1 MNGDPAIILL
11 AHGSSDTRWCETF
24 EKLAGPTLESV
35 PGSRIAYMELAEPS
49 MDTVIA
55 EGAKHGTRNYTIV
68 PLFLAA
74 GRHLRKDV
82 PGMIADLETA
92 HGVTISL
99 AAPIGE
105 NPQLGN
111 AIRDVVNQELQNH
124 NQADAAHKLA
134 ASESEKG

>member
-11 AHGSSDTRWCETF
+11 AHGSSDARWCETF
-24 EKLAGPTLESV
+24 EKLAGPTLQSV

-49 MDTVIA
+49 IETVIS
-55 EGAKHGTRNYTIV
+55 EGVSAGTGAFTIV

-82 PGMIADLETA
+82 PAMILELEKA
-92 HGVTISL
+92 HDVTITL

-105 NPQLGN
+105 NPRLGD
-111 AIRDVVNQELQNH
+111 AICDVVRQELTR
-124 NQADAAHKLA
+124 QA
-134 ASESEKG
+134 

>member
-1 MNGDPAIILL
+1 MSGDPAIILL
-11 AHGSSDTRWCETF
+11 AHGSSDPRWCETF
-24 EKLAGPTLESV
+24 EKLAGPTLQSV

-49 MDTVIA
+49 IDTVVS
-55 EGAKHGTRNYTIV
+55 EGVSQGKHTFTIV

-82 PGMIADLETA
+82 PGMITELEKT

-105 NPQLGN
+105 NPQLGD
-111 AIRDVVNQELQNH
+111 AICDVVRQELAQ
-124 NQADAAHKLA
+124 QT
-134 ASESEKG
+134 